1 MDEKEEIVARLATNL
16 RYYRKQ
22 RDWSQSELAVRIG
35 VDTRQIG
42 RIEQQVNAPSIVLC
56 YRIAQSFEI
65 SIDDLLAPDRTP
77 SN

>member
-22 RDWSQSELAVRIG
+22 RDWSQSELAVRVG

-42 RIEQQVNAPSIVLC
+42 RIEQQRKYSFNRAMLP
-56 YRIAQSFEI
+56 YRSK
-65 SIDDLLAPDRTP
+65 L
-77 SN
+77 

>member
-22 RDWSQSELAVRIG
+22 RGLSQSELAVRVG

-65 SIDDLLAPDRTP
+65 SIDDILAPDRTP